1 MRVYR
6 RGTDVSTQGKGLPAK
21 GEEAGMS
28 KSQKDGKPEK
38 KEQLVPLGLI
48 KQIREGQDKKIAN
61 D

>member
-6 RGTDVSTQGKGLPAK
+6 RGTDVSTQGIGLHAK